1 MELRKSLRLSPVRV
15 TSSRLKPYF
24 LVLMPLKRSYDLFKG
39 INTKKYGFKRD
50 DVTLTGESRKDFL
63 NSMNLYSKLE
73 ARRKDEEAKVCAL
86 ITSSFS
92 EEASSST

>member
-15 TSSRLKPYF
+15 TPSRLNP
-24 LVLMPLKRSYDLFKG
+24 LLMPLKRSYDLFKG